1 MTTNNPEKTS
11 RPDMIEYNPQGLT
24 PAQVEESRRTHGNNV
39 ITPPKDDSAWKLLLE
54 KFRDPIIRILLLA
67 AVLSLAIGCVHGD
80 FTESIGIICAI
91 LLATCVGFGFEWDAR
106 RRFRRLNRVNDDI
119 PVKVMRGGKIGE
131 IPRRD
136 VVVGDV
142 AYIESGETIPAD
154 GELVEAI
161 SLKIN
166 ESTLTG
172 EPEVDKTVD
181 PAHFDAEA
189 TYPSN
194 AVLRG
199 TTVADGYGVM
209 VVTAVGDRT
218 EAGRVTEQST
228 VASDEPT
235 PLDRQLTRLSQLI
248 GRVGIALS
256 ALIFCV
262 MLGKAIFAG
271 DLLAQDWATIFQRV
285 LHVFMLSV
293 AIIVMAVPEGL
304 PMSITLSLA
313 MSMRR
318 MLKTNNLVR
327 KMHACETMGAVTVIC
342 TDKTGTLTQNRMHVE
357 ELVRYDDSLPEKAF
371 AEVVALN
378 STAFLDAEGH
388 ILGNPTEGAL
398 LEWMRGRGYDYE
410 QLRAGAKIV
419 DRMTFSTE
427 RKYMATII
435 ESGLSGRRLLCVKGA
450 PEIVRAMCAAD
461 GRDEEVAAQLRDFQ
475 NHAMRTLAVAW
486 RETTSVSCPEAVQE
500 GGLRFAAV
508 AAIADPVREDVPA
521 AVASCLDAGIA
532 IKIVTGDTPAT
543 AREIARQIGLW
554 DDAYDSARNEIT
566 GAEFA
571 QMSDEE
577 LLGRVRD
584 LKIMSRA
591 RPLDKQ
597 RLVRLLQQQGEVV
610 AVTGDGTNDAPALNF
625 ANVGLSMGSGTSVAK
640 DASDITLLDDSF
652 ASIATAVM
660 WGRSLYRNIQR
671 FVLFQLTINFTAIV
685 ICFVGALFES
695 EMPLTVVQ
703 ILWVNIIMDTF
714 AAMAMASLPPS
725 REVMRDK
732 PRPRDEFI
740 ITPPMAR
747 TLFTC
752 GATMIA
758 VLLGMLFAWSD
769 PSGRLPLREQTLFF
783 SIFVFLQFWN
793 LFNAKGFE
801 TRHSAFT
808 HLHGCR
814 EFFLILAAIGIG
826 QIVIVTFGGEVFRVE
841 PLTPSDWAIVIGS
854 TSLIAI
860 AGEFIRSLRRN
871 RQSGSP
877 C

>member
-1 MTTNNPEKTS
+1 
-11 RPDMIEYNPQGLT
+11 MIAYNPRGLA
-24 PAQVEESRRTHGNNV
+24 PQEVAASRERHGDNV
-39 ITPPKDDSAWKLLLE
+39 ITPPKDASAWLLLLD

-67 AVLSLAIGCVHGD
+67 AVLSLVIGFIHRD

-91 LLATCVGFGFEWDAR
+91 ILATCVGFWFEWDAQ
-106 RRFRRLNRVNDDI
+106 RRFRRLNQVNDDI
-119 PVKVMRGGKIGE
+119 PVKVMRGGAIRE
-131 IPRRD
+131 IPRRE

-142 AYIESGETIPAD
+142 VYIESGETVPAD
-154 GELVEAI
+154 GELVEAV

-181 PAHFDAEA
+181 EAHFDPEA

-194 AVLRG
+194 VVMRG
-199 TTVADGYGVM
+199 TTVADGYGVL
-209 VVTAVGDRT
+209 VVTAVGDGT

-228 VASDEPT
+228 VQNDEPT

-248 GRVGIALS
+248 GRIGIGLS
-256 ALIFCV
+256 ILIFCV
-262 MLGKAIFAG
+262 MVGKALFFG
-271 DLLAQDWATIFQRV
+271 DLLQQDWLTISQQV
-285 LHVFMLSV
+285 LHIFMISV
-293 AIIVMAVPEGL
+293 AIIVMSVPEGL

-342 TDKTGTLTQNRMHVE
+342 TDKTGTLTQNKMHVQ
-357 ELVRYDDSLPEKAF
+357 ELVRYDALPEHDF

-378 STAFLDAEGH
+378 STAFLDAEGR
-388 ILGNPTEGAL
+388 IIGNPTEGAL
-398 LEWMRGRGYDYE
+398 LEWLRGRGEEYE
-410 QLRAGAKIV
+410 PLRRGASIV
-419 DRMTFSTE
+419 DRLTFSTE

-435 ESGLSGRRLLCVKGA
+435 ESGVSGRRLLCVKGA
-450 PEIVRAMCAAD
+450 PEIVRGMCVAD
-461 GRDEEVAAQLRDFQ
+461 GLDAEVSARLLDFQ
-475 NHAMRTLAVAW
+475 NHAMRTLAIAWAETSETDCLRAVA
-486 RETTSVSCPEAVQE
+486 A
-500 GGLRFAAV
+500 GGLRFSAV
-508 AAIADPVREDVPA
+508 AAILDPVREDVPA
-521 AVASCLDAGIA
+521 AVRQCLDAGIGV
-532 IKIVTGDTPAT
+532 KIVTGDTPAT

-554 DDAYDSARNEIT
+554 EDARDTERNHIT

-571 QMSDEE
+571 AASDEE
-577 LLGRVRD
+577 LLERVQE

-597 RLVRLLQQQGEVV
+597 RLVRLLQQRGEVV

-671 FVLFQLTINFTAIV
+671 FVLFQLTINFAAIL
-685 ICFVGALFES
+685 ICFVGALVGTD
-695 EMPLTVVQ
+695 MPLTVVQ

-725 REVMRDK
+725 AEVMRDR
-732 PRPRDEFI
+732 PRRRDEFI
-740 ITPPMAR
+740 ISPGMAR
-747 TLFTC
+747 TIFTC
-752 GATMIA
+752 GGAMVV
-758 VLLGMLFAWSD
+758 VLLGMLFAWTFSQ
-769 PSGRLPLREQTLFF
+769 GGLTIRQLTLFF
-783 SIFVFLQFWN
+783 STFVFLQFWN
-793 LFNAKGFE
+793 MFNAKWFE
-801 TRHSAFT
+801 THHSVFT
-808 HLHGCR
+808 CLKGCR

-826 QIVIVTFGGEVFRVE
+826 QVLIVEFGGPVFRTV
-841 PLTPSDWAIVIGS
+841 PLAWGEWVAVIGL
-854 TSLIAI
+854 TSLIAFG
-860 AGEFIRSLRRN
+860 GEAVRALRR
-871 RQSGSP
+871 R
-877 C
+877 

>member
-1 MTTNNPEKTS
+1 
-11 RPDMIEYNPQGLT
+11 MIRYNPKGLT
-24 PAQVEESRRTHGNNV
+24 SQEVAQSRSTHGDNV
-39 ITPPKDDSAWKLLLE
+39 ITPPKDASAWLLLLE

-67 AVLSLAIGCVHGD
+67 AVLSLAIGFVHRD

-91 LLATCVGFGFEWDAR
+91 ILATCVGFWFEWDAQ
-106 RRFRRLNRVNDDI
+106 RRFRRLNRVNDDVA
-119 PVKVMRGGKIGE
+119 VKVMRDGSIRE
-131 IPRRD
+131 IPRRE

-142 AYIESGETIPAD
+142 VYVESGETIPAD
-154 GELVEAI
+154 GELVEAV

-181 PAHFDAEA
+181 EAHFDPEA

-194 AVLRG
+194 VVLRG
-199 TTVADGYGVM
+199 TTVADGYGIL
-209 VVTAVGDRT
+209 VVTAVGDHT

-228 VASDEPT
+228 VQTDEPT

-262 MLGKAIFAG
+262 MLGKAIFVG
-271 DLLAQDWATIFQRV
+271 DLLEKDWLTISQQV
-285 LHVFMLSV
+285 LHIFMVSV
-293 AIIVMAVPEGL
+293 ALIVMAVPEGL

-342 TDKTGTLTQNRMHVE
+342 TDKTGTLTQNRMHVQ
-357 ELVRYDDSLPEKAF
+357 ELVRYDALPEREF

-388 ILGNPTEGAL
+388 IIGNPTEGAL
-398 LEWMRGRGYDYE
+398 LDRGEDYE
-410 QLRAGAKIV
+410 PLRAGARII
-419 DRMTFSTE
+419 DRLTFSTE

-435 ESGLSGRRLLCVKGA
+435 RSGISGRQILCVKGA

-461 GRDEEVAAQLRDFQ
+461 GNDEAVAARLLDFQ

-486 RETTSVSCPEAVQE
+486 AETSASDCLKAVAA
-500 GGLRFAAV
+500 GGLHFAAV
-508 AAIADPVREDVPA
+508 AAIQDPVREDVPA
-521 AVASCLDAGIA
+521 AVGQCLRAGIGV
-532 IKIVTGDTPAT
+532 KIVTGDTPAT

-554 DDAYDSARNEIT
+554 DDARDTERNHIT
-566 GAEFA
+566 GADFA
-571 QMSDEE
+571 AASDGE
-577 LLGRVRD
+577 LLERVQE

-597 RLVRLLQQQGEVV
+597 RLVRLLQQRGEVV

-671 FVLFQLTINFTAIV
+671 FVLFQLTINFVAIL
-685 ICFVGALFES
+685 ICFVGAIFGTD
-695 EMPLTVVQ
+695 MPLTVVQ

-725 REVMRDK
+725 AEVMEE
-732 PRPRDEFI
+732 RPRRCDEFI
-740 ITPPMAR
+740 ISPAMAR
-747 TLFTC
+747 TIFAC
-752 GATMIA
+752 GIVMVA
-758 VLLGMLFAWSD
+758 VLLGLLFGWTFSAE
-769 PSGRLPLREQTLFF
+769 GMTVHRLTLFF
-783 SIFVFLQFWN
+783 STFVFFQFWN
-793 LFNAKGFE
+793 MFNAKGFE
-801 TRHSAFT
+801 THHSVFT
-808 HLHGCR
+808 CLKGCR
-814 EFFLILAAIGIG
+814 EFFLILLAIAVG
-826 QIVIVTFGGEVFRVE
+826 QVLVVEFGGEVFRTT
-841 PLTPSDWAIVIGS
+841 PLPWQEWTVVILL
-854 TSLIAI
+854 TSLLAFG
-860 AGEFIRSLRRN
+860 GEAVRAFRRRKIR
-871 RQSGSP
+871 
-877 C
+877 

>member
-1 MTTNNPEKTS
+1 
-11 RPDMIEYNPQGLT
+11 MIHYNPKGLT
-24 PAQVEESRRTHGNNV
+24 AKEVEKSRAEHGNNI

-54 KFRDPIIRILLLA
+54 KFQDPIIRILLLA
-67 AVLSLAIGCVHGD
+67 AVLSLAIGFVHRD

-91 LLATCVGFGFEWDAR
+91 ILATCVGFWFEWDAQ
-106 RRFRRLNRVNDDI
+106 RRFRRLNQVNDDI
-119 PVKVMRGGKIGE
+119 SVKVMREGSIRE

-142 AYIESGETIPAD
+142 VYIEGGETVPAD
-154 GELVEAI
+154 GELVEAV

-181 PAHFDAEA
+181 PAHFDPEA

-194 AVLRG
+194 VAMRG
-199 TTVADGYGVM
+199 TTVADGYGVL
-209 VVTAVGDRT
+209 VVTAVGDAT

-228 VASDEPT
+228 VQSEEQT
-235 PLDRQLTRLSQLI
+235 PLDRQLTRLSKLI
-248 GRVGIALS
+248 GRVGILLS
-256 ALIFCV
+256 VLIFCV
-262 MLGKAIFAG
+262 MLAKAVFVG
-271 DLLAQDWATIFQRV
+271 GLLDQDWLSISQQVLNIFMV
-285 LHVFMLSV
+285 SV

-342 TDKTGTLTQNRMHVE
+342 TDKTGTLTQNRMHVQ
-357 ELVRYDDSLPEKAF
+357 ELVRYDALPDRDF

-378 STAFLDAEGH
+378 STAFLDAEGQ
-388 ILGNPTEGAL
+388 IIGNPTEGAL
-398 LEWMRGRGYDYE
+398 LEWMRRGGNDYE
-410 QLRAGAKIV
+410 ALRAAAKIV
-419 DRMTFSTE
+419 DRLTFSTE

-435 ESGLSGRRLLCVKGA
+435 ESGISGRRLLCVKGA
-450 PEIVRAMCAAD
+450 PEIVRAMCAPD
-461 GRDEEVAAQLRDFQ
+461 GHDEKVAEQLAGFQ
-475 NHAMRTLAVAW
+475 NRAMRTLAVAW
-486 RETTSVSCPEAVQE
+486 AETSAAECTEAVRA
-500 GGLRFAAV
+500 GGLHFAAV
-508 AAIADPVREDVPA
+508 AAISDPVREDVPA
-521 AVASCLDAGIA
+521 AVGRCLEAGISV
-532 IKIVTGDTPAT
+532 KIVTGDTPAT

-554 DDAYDSARNEIT
+554 DDAVDGERNHIT
-566 GAEFA
+566 GADFA
-571 QMSDEE
+571 AATDEE
-577 LLGRVRD
+577 LLDRVQE

-597 RLVRLLQQQGEVV
+597 RLVRLLQQRGEVV

-652 ASIATAVM
+652 TSIATAVM

-671 FVLFQLTINFTAIV
+671 FVLFQLTINFVAIL
-685 ICFVGALFES
+685 ICFIGALFGT

-725 REVMRDK
+725 EEVMRDK
-732 PRPRDEFI
+732 PRARDEFI
-740 ITPPMAR
+740 ISRGMAR
-747 TLFTC
+747 TIVTC
-752 GATMIA
+752 GGIMAV
-758 VLLGMLFAWSD
+758 VLLGMLFGWT
-769 PSGRLPLREQTLFF
+769 LRDGDLSIRQLTIFF
-783 SIFVFLQFWN
+783 STFVFLQFWN
-793 LFNAKGFE
+793 MFNAKGFE
-801 TRHSAFT
+801 TRHSVFT
-808 HLHGCR
+808 GLKGCR

-826 QIVIVTFGGEVFRVE
+826 QFLIVEFGGQVFRTV
-841 PLTPSDWAIVIGS
+841 PLSWKEWLEIIGC
-854 TSLIAI
+854 TSLLAI
-860 AGEFIRSLRRN
+860 GGEIIRGICRKK
-871 RQSGSP
+871 
-877 C
+877 